1 MLSGA
6 IKMSKLSSYL
16 KDKRILGLIIIFAV
30 LLALDIHYGLHFGIE
45 FIGGT
50 QINVR
55 LEHSVNATT
64 MSSLISLLNQ
74 RLSTFGLKQVTVE
87 GVGNSEVYVLLPTTS
102 NTEVNQTIS
111 IIDSQGSFEG
121 IVNGKEAVN
130 GSDILKGSIGSFT
143 QATNNSTEWIVS
155 FYITQSAAK
164 NFSKIVFGQA
174 NKPLYMFLDRPS
186 SAILL
191 INSSILSNTSIGL
204 SGPQALQIMR
214 NTLAFGNRTIPVVA
228 VSNSNQSIANAESAV
243 EKGNYTTVI
252 LSNNLN
258 TSLVSFLQ
266 ARNYTLKFE
275 TKENITPQYSVI
287 GPNETL
293 INTWP
298 AVGLLSSPLL
308 NPSITNGSISESYQ
322 ISGFAP
328 VSLTQIQQANYS
340 QQEAKTISSILT
352 GGALPVPIF
361 YESQQITP
369 PTLGRH
375 FLFYS
380 AIALIVS
387 VILISIFIVIRYVKM
402 FLILPILLTTLM
414 ELFIIISVIGL
425 IGTIDL
431 SAIAG
436 MIAVVGTGIDAQII
450 ITDEIL
456 SKDSRQQHSDVVL
469 GKAFYIVYA
478 DAALLVISMLPL
490 FFSTSLVT
498 MIGFSESAILGAI
511 LGILITRPAYS
522 AILSRHFS

>member
-1 MLSGA
+1 
-6 IKMSKLSSYL
+6 MSKLIEYIR
-16 KDKRILGLIIIFAV
+16 DKRILSLIIIFAV
-30 LLALDIHYGLHFGIE
+30 LLVLDIHYGLHFGIE

-74 RLSTFGLKQVTVE
+74 RLSTFGLKEVTVE
-87 GVGNSEVYVLLPTTS
+87 GVGNSEAYVLLPTVS
-102 NTEVNQTIS
+102 KTEVNQTIS

-121 IVNGKEAVN
+121 IVNNKEAVN

-143 QATNNSTEWIVS
+143 QAANNSTEWIVS

-174 NKPLYMFLDRPS
+174 NKPLYMFLDRPN

-191 INSSILSNTSIGL
+191 INSSIISNTTLGITESQG
-204 SGPQALQIMR
+204 LQIMR
-214 NTLAFGNRTIPVVA
+214 NTLIFGNRTIPVIP
-228 VSNSNQSIANAESAV
+228 VSNLNQSIAAAEAAV
-243 EKGNYTTVI
+243 QKGNYTTII

-258 TSLVSFLQ
+258 KSLVNFLQ
-266 ARNYTLKFE
+266 AKNYTLKFE
-275 TKENITPQYSVI
+275 TVKNMTPQYSVI
-287 GPNETL
+287 GVNQTL

-298 AVGLLSSPLL
+298 AIGLLSAPLL

-328 VSLTQIQQANYS
+328 VSLSSVQQANYS

-369 PTLGRH
+369 PTLGKH

-380 AIALIVS
+380 ILALLIS
-387 VILISIFIVIRYVKM
+387 VLLLSIFIVVRYIKI

-450 ITDEIL
+450 ITDELL
-456 SKDSRQQHSDVVL
+456 SKESSQQHTDTIL

-478 DAALLVISMLPL
+478 DAALLVIAMLPL

-522 AILSRHFS
+522 AILSKHFAQ